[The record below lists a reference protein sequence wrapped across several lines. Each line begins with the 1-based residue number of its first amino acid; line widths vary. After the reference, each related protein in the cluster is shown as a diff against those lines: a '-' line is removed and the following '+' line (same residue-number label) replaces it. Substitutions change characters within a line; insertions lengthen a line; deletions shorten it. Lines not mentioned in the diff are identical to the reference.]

1 MINTKNIHTS
11 DTDTDTDTDTTDTE
25 NNQFDGGEFVLM
37 QNADKEIVGGGY
49 KINSF
54 FLKEGKSPITTYN
67 NPNQDGDNVSCQF
80 DNFAVPAGLFLLRV
94 NNPSNKNIL
103 TQEPYYQPHEM
114 ASDDLMDKL
123 FALVEKNKIH
133 KRKTR
138 KHNTKSNKRKT
149 RKYTNLSF

>member
-11 DTDTDTDTDTTDTE
+11 DTDTDTDTDTE

-123 FALVEKNKIH
+123 FGLVEKNKKD

-138 KHNTKSNKRKT
+138 KHKKIVKTKKNMKME
-149 RKYTNLSF
+149 

>member
-1 MINTKNIHTS
+1 MTN
-11 DTDTDTDTDTTDTE
+11 TE
-25 NNQFDGGEFVLM
+25 NREYTESTESTESLFDGGEFVLM
-37 QNADKEIVGGGY
+37 QNEGKEIVGGGY

-94 NNPSNKNIL
+94 PSSNKNIDMP
-103 TQEPYYQPHEM
+103 EPYYRPHEM

-123 FALVEKNKIH
+123 FGLVEKNKKD

-138 KHNTKSNKRKT
+138 KHHIKSNKRNT
-149 RKYTNLSF
+149 RKY

>member
-1 MINTKNIHTS
+1 MTN
-11 DTDTDTDTDTTDTE
+11 TE
-25 NNQFDGGEFVLM
+25 NREYTENTESTESLFDGGEFVLM
-37 QNADKEIVGGGY
+37 QNDDKEIVGGGY

-67 NPNQDGDNVSCQF
+67 NSNQNGDNVSCQF

-94 NNPSNKNIL
+94 PSNKNIE

-123 FALVEKNKIH
+123 FALVEKKKIH

-138 KHNTKSNKRKT
+138 KHNTKTNKRKT
-149 RKYTNLSF
+149 RKYTN

>member
-11 DTDTDTDTDTTDTE
+11 DTDTDTDTE
-25 NNQFDGGEFVLM
+25 NNQFNEGEFVLM

-67 NPNQDGDNVSCQF
+67 NPNQNGDQVSCQF
-80 DNFAVPAGLFLLRV
+80 ENFAVPAGLFLLRV
-94 NNPSNKNIL
+94 PNNKKNIE
-103 TQEPYYQPHEM
+103 TQEQYYQPHEM
-114 ASDDLMDKL
+114 ASDDLIDKL

-138 KHNTKSNKRKT
+138 KHNINSNKRKT
-149 RKYTNLSF
+149 RKYTN

>member
-11 DTDTDTDTDTTDTE
+11 DTDTDTDTTDTE

>member
-1 MINTKNIHTS
+1 MINTKNIDTS
-11 DTDTDTDTDTTDTE
+11 DTDTDTE
-25 NNQFDGGEFVLM
+25 NTNSSLFDGGDFVLM

>member
-11 DTDTDTDTDTTDTE
+11 DTDTDTDTDTE
-25 NNQFDGGEFVLM
+25 NNQFNEGEFVLM

-67 NPNQDGDNVSCQF
+67 NHNQDGDNVSCQF

-94 NNPSNKNIL
+94 PSNKNIL
-103 TQEPYYQPHEM
+103 TQEPYYQPREI

-138 KHNTKSNKRKT
+138 KHNINSNKRKT
-149 RKYTNLSF
+149 RKYTN

>member
-11 DTDTDTDTDTTDTE
+11 DTDTDTDTDTE

-94 NNPSNKNIL
+94 PSNKNIL
-103 TQEPYYQPHEM
+103 TQEPYYQPREM

>member
-1 MINTKNIHTS
+1 MTNTKNIDTS
-11 DTDTDTDTDTTDTE
+11 DTDTDTDT
-25 NNQFDGGEFVLM
+25 NNSLFDGGEFVLM

-138 KHNTKSNKRKT
+138 KHNTNSNKRKT

>member
-11 DTDTDTDTDTTDTE
+11 DTDTDTDTE
-25 NNQFDGGEFVLM
+25 NNQFNEGEFVLM

-67 NPNQDGDNVSCQF
+67 NSNQNGDNVSCQF

-94 NNPSNKNIL
+94 PSNKNIE

-114 ASDDLMDKL
+114 APDDLMDKL

-138 KHNTKSNKRKT
+138 KHNINSNKRKT
-149 RKYTNLSF
+149 RKYTN